1 MFDEFRESYLQDD
14 TTSIFMQPYSK
25 YLVGVNALILA
36 LIVPCF
42 GFFGAKRNNRPCLG
56 CFVCCSCCGGC
67 LHVLHAIL
75 MILLL
80 IGLSSV
86 ETVCRRNGSCVGI
99 MEACKYRKSDG
110 YALDTYE
117 GCLDYL
123 VSKFPVA
130 YAGLGLVLGLNSV
143 VICFQCFSAR
153 WGYEL
158 HQPCRR
164 LPGPLDAMDDTVD
177 DDFIELPKQLTGR
190 DVALFLDPF
199 GFQASTQMDWQKG
212 TENPEFTIRVHG
224 HSTCGRHLHYIIECH
239 LWRGKKTPEERP
251 WVEWKV
257 SRRLAHLR
265 AGLHDLVKHYLGSSY
280 QTYFCQVP
288 FAHRLR
294 PVGTTGRLDRWCSR
308 MAVCL
313 SSRLVPPIVAA
324 NVLRVL
330 GAPDLKSCEL
340 PGVTFCDQMCSE
352 ADSHGPTDLPT
363 QDGDDSSLESETRN
377 SEEWSLSTR
386 SATG

>member
-1 MFDEFRESYLQDD
+1 MVCYPFHMKFHSTRLRTLTHRVLCLSGTAAVLVTFNYVVFVFADPNMFDEFRESYLQDD

-158 HQPCRR
+158 H
-164 LPGPLDAMDDTVD
+164 DA
-177 DDFIELPKQLTGR
+177 L
-190 DVALFLDPF
+190 
-199 GFQASTQMDWQKG
+199 
-212 TENPEFTIRVHG
+212 
-224 HSTCGRHLHYIIECH
+224 
-239 LWRGKKTPEERP
+239 
-251 WVEWKV
+251 
-257 SRRLAHLR
+257 
-265 AGLHDLVKHYLGSSY
+265 
-280 QTYFCQVP
+280 
-288 FAHRLR
+288 
-294 PVGTTGRLDRWCSR
+294 
-308 MAVCL
+308 
-313 SSRLVPPIVAA
+313 
-324 NVLRVL
+324 
-330 GAPDLKSCEL
+330 
-340 PGVTFCDQMCSE
+340 
-352 ADSHGPTDLPT
+352 SHGDLCEDSDS
-363 QDGDDSSLESETRN
+363 DGM
-377 SEEWSLSTR
+377 
-386 SATG
+386 